1 MLYIFNLINHSKGAY
16 YMLLYLSNIINYIC
30 LKYIYILYNNLNYIF
45 FIYINYQQRKKN
57 KWLGKISE
65 WVAANISGLIIP
77 YSCEYEK
84 KIFEETQEAE
94 NKKAEGKKE
103 PVEETKEP
111 APIKDVKAIVTVSML
126 PKIIKTGYQIL
137 DLIYFFTA
145 GHDEVKCWTI
155 REGTKAPQA
164 AGVIHTDFEQ
174 GFICAEI
181 MKYEDFARLGTEGAV
196 KAEGKYRQQGKEHVV
211 EDGDI
216 CFFKFNAPF
225 KGKK

>member
-1 MLYIFNLINHSKGAY
+1 MK
-16 YMLLYLSNIINYIC
+16 
-30 LKYIYILYNNLNYIF
+30 NNVN
-45 FIYINYQQRKKN
+45 
-57 KWLGKISE
+57 
-65 WVAANISGLIIP
+65 GLIIP
-77 YSCEYEK
+77 YSCEYEQKVFQEEEANKQEK
-84 KIFEETQEAE
+84 K
-94 NKKAEGKKE
+94 
-103 PVEETKEP
+103 PVEEETKEP
-111 APIKDVKAIVTVSML
+111 IKPESKLTEVSML
-126 PKIIKTGYQIL
+126 PKIIKTGYQVL

-181 MKYEDFARLGTEGAV
+181 MKYDDFVRLGSEAGV

-216 CFFKFNAPF
+216 CFFKFNTPN